1 MLNEKQCHIIAKQYL
16 KFKKHYELWVTVKI
30 LTGKESNS

>member
-1 MLNEKQCHIIAKQYL
+1 MLNEKHCHIFAKQYL
-16 KFKKHYELWVTVKI
+16 NFKEYYELWVAVKI